1 MIPKKKRITI
11 MVIAI
16 VVIMLI
22 IIIAGLLLYL
32 KTDMFKSNKTL
43 FAKYIGQNMENL
55 KALETTLQEANYEE
69 TFKNNK
75 YTENSE
81 IKMNYTENIGTT
93 SENTNNDINK
103 LKLVVEGQTDK
114 TNKYDY
120 KNIKLLNDNNQV
132 ANVEYIQ
139 NDNTYGL
146 KFSDLFK
153 QYVLVENNNLKN
165 LLNKIGYTDEQVANI
180 PDSIETSIL
189 ENISFTEE
197 EIENLKN
204 KYLDIINQNVSNE
217 KFKKEKNQTIVINQK
232 NIIANAYILS
242 LSKEEMNNIYIKI
255 LENLKQDEIILG
267 KLEKIQNCLN
277 VINIFNSESAINIK
291 EDFVEKV
298 ESTIQEI
305 TQTNIGNDEFN
316 ITVYE
321 SDGQTVSTS
330 INGKDYEVYCDFLF
344 DESENFIEIGVI
356 ESGEEN
362 KKYTLKYNQNEINL
376 TIKDGNDEELT
387 NITYTQT
394 TKINDRNYTKNIV
407 VKREGLDNRIEL
419 TMTQN
424 LNIIDNFSEEVVLD
438 NQNSIQLNQLEENNL
453 KQIVNRISEG
463 INGKIESL
471 QQEINKEEINKVFEV
486 MGIVKTQ
493 NILEGTGI
501 SEVEKNRFNSIFDM
515 LKGENLNSDQ
525 VIQAIESIKGY
536 LNNMETISNQELKLE
551 ISRSQNN
558 EELAETL
565 KAFIE
570 KDKSRKYNIGI
581 EYDEN
586 GLVKYLILTIV
597 EER

>member
-1 MIPKKKRITI
+1 MIPKNKRITI
-11 MVIAI
+11 IVIAI

-32 KTDMFKSNKTL
+32 NTDMFKSNKTL

-55 KALETTLQEANYEE
+55 KVLETTLQEVNYEE

-120 KNIKLLNDNNQV
+120 KNMKLLNDNNQV
-132 ANVEYIQ
+132 TNVEYIQ

-180 PDSIETSIL
+180 PDSIQTNIL
-189 ENISFTEE
+189 ENISFSEE
-197 EIENLKN
+197 EKENLKN
-204 KYLDIINQNVSNE
+204 KYLNIINQNVSNE

-232 NIIANAYILS
+232 NIISNAYIIR

-267 KLEKIQNCLN
+267 KLEKIQNYLN
-277 VINIFNSESAINIK
+277 VINILNSESAINIK

-376 TIKDGNDEELT
+376 TIKDGKNENLK

-394 TKINDRNYTKNIV
+394 TKVNDRNYTKNIV

-419 TMTQN
+419 TMAQN
-424 LNIIDNFSEEVVLD
+424 LNIVDNFSEEVVLD
-438 NQNSIQLNQLEENNL
+438 NQNSIQLNQLQENNL
-453 KQIVNRISEG
+453 KQIVSRISEG
-463 INGKIESL
+463 INRKIESL

-493 NILEGTGI
+493 DILEGIGI

-525 VIQAIESIKGY
+525 VIQVIESIKGY

-570 KDKSRKYNIGI
+570 KEKSRKYNIGI

>member
-1 MIPKKKRITI
+1 

-376 TIKDGNDEELT
+376 TIKDGKDEDLK

-394 TKINDRNYTKNIV
+394 TKVNDRNYTKNIV

-419 TMTQN
+419 TMAQN
-424 LNIIDNFSEEVVLD
+424 LNIVDNFSEEVVLD

-453 KQIVNRISEG
+453 KQIVSRISEG
-463 INGKIESL
+463 INRKIESL

-493 NILEGTGI
+493 DILEGTVI

>member
-362 KKYTLKYNQNEINL
+362 KK
-376 TIKDGNDEELT
+376 
-387 NITYTQT
+387 
-394 TKINDRNYTKNIV
+394 
-407 VKREGLDNRIEL
+407 
-419 TMTQN
+419 
-424 LNIIDNFSEEVVLD
+424 
-438 NQNSIQLNQLEENNL
+438 
-453 KQIVNRISEG
+453 
-463 INGKIESL
+463 
-471 QQEINKEEINKVFEV
+471 
-486 MGIVKTQ
+486 
-493 NILEGTGI
+493 
-501 SEVEKNRFNSIFDM
+501 
-515 LKGENLNSDQ
+515 
-525 VIQAIESIKGY
+525 
-536 LNNMETISNQELKLE
+536 
-551 ISRSQNN
+551 
-558 EELAETL
+558 
-565 KAFIE
+565 
-570 KDKSRKYNIGI
+570 
-581 EYDEN
+581 
-586 GLVKYLILTIV
+586 
-597 EER
+597 

>member
-32 KTDMFKSNKTL
+32 NTDMFKSNKTL

-55 KALETTLQEANYEE
+55 KVLETTLQEVNYEE

-120 KNIKLLNDNNQV
+120 KNMKLLNDNNQV

-180 PDSIETSIL
+180 PDSIEINIL
-189 ENISFTEE
+189 ENISFSEE
-197 EIENLKN
+197 EKENLKN

-232 NIIANAYILS
+232 NIISNAYILR

-267 KLEKIQNCLN
+267 KLEKIQNYLN
-277 VINIFNSESAINIK
+277 VINILNSESAINIK
-291 EDFVEKV
+291 EDFIGKV

-316 ITVYE
+316 ITVYV

-330 INGKDYEVYCDFLF
+330 INGKDYKVYCDFLF
-344 DESENFIEIGVI
+344 NESENFIEICVI

-376 TIKDGNDEELT
+376 TIKDGKDEDLK

-394 TKINDRNYTKNIV
+394 TKVNDRNYTKNIV
-407 VKREGLDNRIEL
+407 VKREGLDNQIEL
-419 TMTQN
+419 TMAQN
-424 LNIIDNFSEEVVLD
+424 LNIVDNFSEEVVLD

-453 KQIVNRISEG
+453 KQIVSRISEG
-463 INGKIESL
+463 INRKIESL

-493 NILEGTGI
+493 DILEGTVI

-570 KDKSRKYNIGI
+570 KEKSRQYNIGI